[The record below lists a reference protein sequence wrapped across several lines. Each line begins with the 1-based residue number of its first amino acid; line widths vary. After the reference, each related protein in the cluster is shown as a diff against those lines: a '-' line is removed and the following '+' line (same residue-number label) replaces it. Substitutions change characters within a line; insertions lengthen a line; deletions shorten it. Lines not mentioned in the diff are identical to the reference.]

1 MHLCCFGQRGVVVP
15 LWPGAVDFVLF
26 VWLRGWYSTL
36 LVEWAN
42 TYFAPLGSPRT
53 ALIYPIPAIYW
64 FSEDKN
70 LPCVVVVPC
79 S

>member
-1 MHLCCFGQRGVVVP
+1 MLLWSAWCGGSLVPRYGGIYALCLVAWVVQ
-15 LWPGAVDFVLF
+15 
-26 VWLRGWYSTL
+26 YTL
-36 LVEWAN
+36 LVERAN